1 MIAKD
6 LINYTIPPLKLS
18 DTIEKA
24 RDWMSEFHIHE
35 LPVVK
40 DGKFIGVFNENLL
53 FDQMEGLELIKDV
66 QLLSAHLYVDEN
78 EHYYEVLKKAYES
91 SSNLVAVIND
101 EKKYIGC
108 ITVQDVVEAFSKMS
122 AINSPGT
129 IIVARMSMMDYSMA
143 EISRIIESEGGKIL
157 SSFTEH
163 AGDDEN
169 IRLTLKVNLENST
182 SIVSALQRFGY
193 NIIAIFGKGDEDQL
207 EKDRLDILMRYLKV

>member
-40 DGKFIGVFNENLL
+40 DGQFIGIFNENLL
-53 FDQMEGLELIKDV
+53 FDQMEGLKLIEDV
-66 QLLSAHLYVDEN
+66 QLLSAHLFVDQN

-91 SSNLVAVIND
+91 SSNLVAVINE

-163 AGDDEN
+163 AGDEEN
-169 IRLTLKVNLENST
+169 IRLTLKVNLENS
-182 SIVSALQRFGY
+182 SNIVSALQRFGY
-193 NIIAIFGKGDEDQL
+193 NIIAVFGKGDEDQF

>member
-1 MIAKD
+1 MRAKD

-18 DTIEKA
+18 DSIVKA
-24 RDWMSEFHIHE
+24 RDWMGEFHLHE

-40 DGKFIGVFNENLL
+40 NDQFIGIFNENLI
-53 FDQMEGLELIKDV
+53 FDQMQNVNQIEDV
-66 QLLSAHLYVDEN
+66 QLLSAHLFVDQN

-91 SSNLVAVIND
+91 SSSIVAVLNED
-101 EKKYIGC
+101 KKYLGC

-122 AINSPGT
+122 AINSPGS
-129 IIVARMSMMDYSMA
+129 IIVASMSMMDYSMA

-169 IRLTLKVNLENST
+169 IRLTIKINLENS
-182 SIVSALQRFGY
+182 SAIVSSLQRFGY
-193 NIIAIFGKGDEDQL
+193 QIVAVFGKGEEDQF
-207 EKDRLDILMRYLKV
+207 EQERLDILMRYLKV